1 MMKSRVLI
9 LVAALLSAL
18 VSFSSCKKDDGKTLD
33 VKGEWE
39 LTEVKMA
46 TKSALVGAETVT
58 VYVKFSEDG
67 TFAMYQMVGDGRF
80 VELSGSW
87 KLAGSTLSG
96 TYADGTSWA
105 SSYEVSVDKSTLT
118 MTTEDGLDV
127 FVYKACTIPYDQLGV
142 K

>member
-18 VSFSSCKKDDGKTLD
+18 VSFSSCKKEEKTLD
-33 VKGEWE
+33 VKGEGE

-58 VYVKFSEDG
+58 VYLNLAEDG
-67 TFAMYQMVGDGRF
+67 SFAMYQMVGDGRF
-80 VELSGSW
+80 VAFSGSW

-96 TYADGTSWA
+96 TYADGTGWA
-105 SSYEVSVDKSTLT
+105 SSYEVSVEKSTLT

>member
-9 LVAALLSAL
+9 LAAILLSAL
-18 VSFSSCKKDDGKTLD
+18 VSFSSCKKEEKTLD

-46 TKSALVGAETVT
+46 TKSALVGSETVT

-67 TFAMYQMVGDGRF
+67 SFAMYQMVGDGRF
-80 VELSGSW
+80 VAFSGSW

-118 MTTEDGLDV
+118 MTTEDGSDV
-127 FVYKACTIPYDQLGV
+127 FVYKACSIPYDQLGV

>member
-9 LVAALLSAL
+9 LAAILLSAL
-18 VSFSSCKKDDGKTLD
+18 VSFSSCKKEEKTLD

-80 VELSGSW
+80 VAFSGSW
-87 KLAGSTLSG
+87 KLAGSALSG

-118 MTTEDGLDV
+118 MTTGDGLDV

>member
-18 VSFSSCKKDDGKTLD
+18 VSFSSCKKEEKTLD

-58 VYVKFSEDG
+58 VYLNLAEDG
-67 TFAMYQMVGDGRF
+67 SFAMYQMVGDGRF
-80 VELSGSW
+80 VAFSGSW

-105 SSYEVSVDKSTLT
+105 SSYEVSVEKSTLT

-127 FVYKACTIPYDQLGV
+127 FVYKACTIPYGQLGV

>member
-9 LVAALLSAL
+9 LAAILLSAV
-18 VSFSSCKKDDGKTLD
+18 VSFSSCKKEEKTLD

-39 LTEVKMA
+39 LTEVKMS

-80 VELSGSW
+80 VAFSGSW

-118 MTTEDGLDV
+118 MTTGDGLDV

>member
-1 MMKSRVLI
+1 MMKTRVLI
-9 LVAALLSAL
+9 LMAALLSAA
-18 VSFSSCKKDDGKTLD
+18 VSFSSCKKEEKTLD

-39 LTEVKMA
+39 LTDVKMS

-58 VYVKFSEDG
+58 VYLNLAEDG
-67 TFAMYQMVGDGRF
+67 SFAMYQMVGDGRF
-80 VELSGSW
+80 VAFSGSW

-105 SSYEVSVDKSTLT
+105 SAYEVSVEKSTLT

-127 FVYKACTIPYDQLGV
+127 FVYKACTIPYDQLGM

>member
-1 MMKSRVLI
+1 MMKTRVLI
-9 LVAALLSAL
+9 LVAALLSAA
-18 VSFSSCKKDDGKTLD
+18 VSFSSCKKEEKTLD

-39 LTEVKMA
+39 LTDVKMS

-58 VYVKFSEDG
+58 VYLNLAEDG
-67 TFAMYQMVGDGRF
+67 SFAMYQMVGDGRF
-80 VELSGSW
+80 VAFSGSW
-87 KLAGSTLSG
+87 KLAGSILSG

-105 SSYEVSVDKSTLT
+105 SAYEVSVEKSTLT

>member
-18 VSFSSCKKDDGKTLD
+18 VSFSSCKKEEKTLD

-58 VYVKFSEDG
+58 VYLNLAEDG
-67 TFAMYQMVGDGRF
+67 SFAMYQMVGDGRF
-80 VELSGSW
+80 VAFSGSW

-96 TYADGTSWA
+96 TYADGTGWA
-105 SSYEVSVDKSTLT
+105 SSYEVSVEKSTLT

>member
-9 LVAALLSAL
+9 LAAILLSAL
-18 VSFSSCKKDDGKTLD
+18 VSFSSCKKEEKTLD

-80 VELSGSW
+80 VAFSGSW
-87 KLAGSTLSG
+87 KLAGSALSG
-96 TYADGTSWA
+96 TYTDGTSWA

>member
-1 MMKSRVLI
+1 MLKSRVLI
-9 LVAALLSAL
+9 LAAILLSAL
-18 VSFSSCKKDDGKTLD
+18 VSFSSCKKEEKTLD

-39 LTEVKMA
+39 LTDVKMA

-67 TFAMYQMVGDGRF
+67 AFAMYQMVGDGRF
-80 VELSGSW
+80 VAFSGSW

-105 SSYEVSVDKSTLT
+105 SAYDVSVEKSTLI

>member
-9 LVAALLSAL
+9 LAAILLSAL
-18 VSFSSCKKDDGKTLD
+18 VSFSSCKKEEKTSD

-39 LTEVKMA
+39 LTEVEMA

-80 VELSGSW
+80 VAFSGSW

-118 MTTEDGLDV
+118 MTTGDGLDV

>member
-1 MMKSRVLI
+1 MMKTRVLI

-18 VSFSSCKKDDGKTLD
+18 VSFSSCKKEEKTLD

-58 VYVKFSEDG
+58 VYLNLAEDG
-67 TFAMYQMVGDGRF
+67 SFAMYQMVGDGRF
-80 VELSGSW
+80 VAFSGSW

-105 SSYEVSVDKSTLT
+105 SAYEVSVEKSTLT

>member
-9 LVAALLSAL
+9 LVAALLSAV
-18 VSFSSCKKDDGKTLD
+18 VSFSSCKKEEKTLD

-46 TKSALVGAETVT
+46 TKSSLVGAETVT
-58 VYVKFSEDG
+58 VYLNLAEDG
-67 TFAMYQMVGDGRF
+67 SFAMYQMVGDGRF
-80 VELSGSW
+80 VTFSGSW

-105 SSYEVSVDKSTLT
+105 SAYEVSVEKSTLT

>member
-1 MMKSRVLI
+1 MMKTRVLI

-18 VSFSSCKKDDGKTLD
+18 VSFSSCKKEENTLD

-39 LTEVKMA
+39 LSDVKMS

-80 VELSGSW
+80 VAFSGSW

-105 SSYEVSVDKSTLT
+105 SAYEVSVEKSTLT

-127 FVYKACTIPYDQLGV
+127 FVYKACTIPYDQLGM

>member
-9 LVAALLSAL
+9 LAAILLSAL
-18 VSFSSCKKDDGKTLD
+18 VSFSSCKKDEKTLD

-58 VYVKFSEDG
+58 VYLNLAEDG
-67 TFAMYQMVGDGRF
+67 SFAMYQMVGDGRF
-80 VELSGSW
+80 VTFSGSW

-105 SSYEVSVDKSTLT
+105 SAYEVSVEKSTLT

>member
-9 LVAALLSAL
+9 LAAILLSAL
-18 VSFSSCKKDDGKTLD
+18 VSFSSCKKEEKTLD

-67 TFAMYQMVGDGRF
+67 NFAMYQMVGDGRF
-80 VELSGSW
+80 VAFSGSW

>member
-1 MMKSRVLI
+1 MMKIRVLI
-9 LVAALLSAL
+9 LAAILLSAL
-18 VSFSSCKKDDGKTLD
+18 VSFSSCKKEEKTLD

-67 TFAMYQMVGDGRF
+67 TFAMYQKVGDGRF
-80 VELSGSW
+80 VAFSGSW

-105 SSYEVSVDKSTLT
+105 SSYEVSVNNSTLT
-118 MTTEDGLDV
+118 MTTEDGADV
-127 FVYKACTIPYDQLGV
+127 FVYKASTIPYDQLGV

>member
-9 LVAALLSAL
+9 LAAILLFAL
-18 VSFSSCKKDDGKTLD
+18 VSFSSCKKDEKTLD

-67 TFAMYQMVGDGRF
+67 TFAMYQMVGAGRF
-80 VELSGSW
+80 VSFSGSW

-105 SSYEVSVDKSTLT
+105 SSYEVSVDNSTLT

-127 FVYKACTIPYDQLGV
+127 FVYKACTIPYDRLGV

>member
-9 LVAALLSAL
+9 LAAILLSVL
-18 VSFSSCKKDDGKTLD
+18 VSFSSCKKEEKTLD

-39 LTEVKMA
+39 LTDVKMA

-67 TFAMYQMVGDGRF
+67 AFAMYQMVGDGRF
-80 VELSGSW
+80 VAFSGSW

>member
-18 VSFSSCKKDDGKTLD
+18 VSFSSCKKEEKTLA

-58 VYVKFSEDG
+58 VYLKLAEDG
-67 TFAMYQMVGDGRF
+67 SFAMYQMVGDGRF
-80 VELSGSW
+80 VAFSGSW

>member
-9 LVAALLSAL
+9 LAAILLSAL
-18 VSFSSCKKDDGKTLD
+18 VSFSSCKKEEKTLD

-58 VYVKFSEDG
+58 VYLNLAEDG
-67 TFAMYQMVGDGRF
+67 SFAMYQMVGDGRF
-80 VELSGSW
+80 VTFSGSW

>member
-1 MMKSRVLI
+1 MMKTRVLI

-18 VSFSSCKKDDGKTLD
+18 VSFSSCKKEEKTLD

-39 LTEVKMA
+39 LTDVKMS

-80 VELSGSW
+80 VTFSGSW

-105 SSYEVSVDKSTLT
+105 SAYEVSVEKSTLT

-127 FVYKACTIPYDQLGV
+127 FVYKACTIPYDQLGM

>member
-1 MMKSRVLI
+1 MMKTRVLI

-18 VSFSSCKKDDGKTLD
+18 VSFSSCKKEEKTLD

-39 LTEVKMA
+39 LTDVKMS

-58 VYVKFSEDG
+58 VYLNLAEDG

-80 VELSGSW
+80 VAFSGSW

-105 SSYEVSVDKSTLT
+105 SAYEVSVEKSTLT

>member
-18 VSFSSCKKDDGKTLD
+18 VSFSSCKKDEKTLD

-39 LTEVKMA
+39 LTDVKMS

-58 VYVKFSEDG
+58 VYLNLAEDG
-67 TFAMYQMVGDGRF
+67 SFAMYQMVGDGRF
-80 VELSGSW
+80 VAFSGSW

-105 SSYEVSVDKSTLT
+105 SAYEVSVEKSTLT

>member
-9 LVAALLSAL
+9 LAAILLSAL
-18 VSFSSCKKDDGKTLD
+18 VSFSSCKKEDKTLD

-58 VYVKFSEDG
+58 VYLNLAEDG
-67 TFAMYQMVGDGRF
+67 SFAMYQMVGDGRF
-80 VELSGSW
+80 VAFSGSW

>member
-1 MMKSRVLI
+1 MMKTRVLI

-18 VSFSSCKKDDGKTLD
+18 VSFSSCKKEEKTLD

-58 VYVKFSEDG
+58 VYLNLAEDG
-67 TFAMYQMVGDGRF
+67 SFAMYQMVGDGRF
-80 VELSGSW
+80 VAFSGSW

-105 SSYEVSVDKSTLT
+105 SSYEVSVEKSTLT

>member
-9 LVAALLSAL
+9 LAAVLLSAV
-18 VSFSSCKKDDGKTLD
+18 VSFSSCKKDEKTLD

-39 LTEVKMA
+39 LTDVKMS

-80 VELSGSW
+80 VTFSGSW

-96 TYADGTSWA
+96 TYADGTSW
-105 SSYEVSVDKSTLT
+105 SSAYDVSVEKSTLT

-127 FVYKACTIPYDQLGV
+127 FVYKACTIQYDQLGV

>member
-9 LVAALLSAL
+9 LAAALLSAL
-18 VSFSSCKKDDGKTLD
+18 VSFSSCKKEEKTLD

-58 VYVKFSEDG
+58 VYLNLAEDG
-67 TFAMYQMVGDGRF
+67 SFAMYQMVGDGRF
-80 VELSGSW
+80 VAFSGSW

-96 TYADGTSWA
+96 TYADGTGWA
-105 SSYEVSVDKSTLT
+105 SSYEVSVEKSTLT

>member
-9 LVAALLSAL
+9 LAAILLSAL
-18 VSFSSCKKDDGKTLD
+18 VSFSSCKKEENTLD

-58 VYVKFSEDG
+58 VYVKLSEDG

-80 VELSGSW
+80 VELNNQSFIFDNAHISD
-87 KLAGSTLSG
+87 LLMDA
-96 TYADGTSWA
+96 
-105 SSYEVSVDKSTLT
+105 V
-118 MTTEDGLDV
+118 
-127 FVYKACTIPYDQLGV
+127 
-142 K
+142 

>member
-18 VSFSSCKKDDGKTLD
+18 FSFSSCKKEEKTLD

-58 VYVKFSEDG
+58 VYLNLAEDG
-67 TFAMYQMVGDGRF
+67 SFAMYQMVGDGRF
-80 VELSGSW
+80 VAFSGSW

-127 FVYKACTIPYDQLGV
+127 FVYKAYTIPYDQLGV

>member
-18 VSFSSCKKDDGKTLD
+18 VSFSSCKKEEKTLD

-58 VYVKFSEDG
+58 VYLNLAEDG
-67 TFAMYQMVGDGRF
+67 SFAMYQMVGDGRF
-80 VELSGSW
+80 VAFSGSW

-105 SSYEVSVDKSTLT
+105 SAYVVSVEKSTLT

>member
-18 VSFSSCKKDDGKTLD
+18 VSFSSCKKEEKTLD

-39 LTEVKMA
+39 LTDVKMS

-58 VYVKFSEDG
+58 VYLNLAEDG
-67 TFAMYQMVGDGRF
+67 SFAMYQMVGDGRF
-80 VELSGSW
+80 VTFSGSW

-96 TYADGTSWA
+96 TYADGTGWA
-105 SSYEVSVDKSTLT
+105 SSYEVSVEKSTLT

>member
-18 VSFSSCKKDDGKTLD
+18 VSFSSCKKEDKTLD

-58 VYVKFSEDG
+58 VYLNLAEDG
-67 TFAMYQMVGDGRF
+67 SFAMYQMVGDGRF
-80 VELSGSW
+80 VAFSGSW

-96 TYADGTSWA
+96 TYADGTGWA
-105 SSYEVSVDKSTLT
+105 SAYVVSVEKSTLT

>member
-9 LVAALLSAL
+9 LAAILLSVL
-18 VSFSSCKKDDGKTLD
+18 VSFSSCKKEEKTLD

-39 LTEVKMA
+39 LTDVKMA

-80 VELSGSW
+80 VAFSGSW

>member
-18 VSFSSCKKDDGKTLD
+18 VSFSSCKKEEKTLD

-39 LTEVKMA
+39 LTDVKMS

-58 VYVKFSEDG
+58 VYLNLAEDG

-80 VELSGSW
+80 VAFSGSW

-105 SSYEVSVDKSTLT
+105 SSYEVSVEKSTLT

>member
-1 MMKSRVLI
+1 MMKTRVLI

-18 VSFSSCKKDDGKTLD
+18 VSFSSCKKEEKTLD

-58 VYVKFSEDG
+58 VYLNLAEDG
-67 TFAMYQMVGDGRF
+67 SFAMYQMVGDGRF
-80 VELSGSW
+80 VAFSGSW
-87 KLAGSTLSG
+87 KLAGSILSG
-96 TYADGTSWA
+96 TYDDGTSWA
-105 SSYEVSVDKSTLT
+105 SAYEVSVEKSTLT

-127 FVYKACTIPYDQLGV
+127 FVYKACTIPYDQLGM

>member
-18 VSFSSCKKDDGKTLD
+18 VSFSSCKKEEKTLD

-39 LTEVKMA
+39 LTDVKMS

-58 VYVKFSEDG
+58 VYLNLAEDG

-80 VELSGSW
+80 VAFSGSW

-105 SSYEVSVDKSTLT
+105 SSYEVSVEKSTLT

-127 FVYKACTIPYDQLGV
+127 FVYKACTIPYDRLGV

>member
-9 LVAALLSAL
+9 LAAILLSAL
-18 VSFSSCKKDDGKTLD
+18 VSFSSCKKEEKTLD

-39 LTEVKMA
+39 LTDVKMA

-67 TFAMYQMVGDGRF
+67 AFAMYQMVGDGRF
-80 VELSGSW
+80 VAFSGSW

-105 SSYEVSVDKSTLT
+105 SAYDVSVEKSTLT

-127 FVYKACTIPYDQLGV
+127 FVYKACTIPYDQSGV

>member
-18 VSFSSCKKDDGKTLD
+18 VSFSSCKKDEKTLD

-39 LTEVKMA
+39 LTDVKMS

-58 VYVKFSEDG
+58 VYLNLAEDG
-67 TFAMYQMVGDGRF
+67 SFAMYQMVGDGRF
-80 VELSGSW
+80 VTFSGSW

-105 SSYEVSVDKSTLT
+105 SAYEVSVEKSTLT